1 MKKHQVS
8 TFTKGWFI
16 GDFTPTLLATGEF
29 EAALKTYNKGEREVA
44 HVHEI
49 AREFTIIGSGR
60 YRMNDVTL
68 EAGDIMELAPG
79 DVSDFECLESGV
91 TFVVK
96 YPSVKNDKKL
106 VPR

>member
-1 MKKHQVS
+1 MKKHRI
-8 TFTKGWFI
+8 TAFTKGWFI
-16 GDFTPTLLATGEF
+16 GDFTPTLLATNEF
-29 EAALKTYNKGEREVA
+29 EAAMKTYNKGETEAA

-49 AREFTIIGSGR
+49 AREFTIIGTGR
-60 YRMNDVTL
+60 YRMNDVIL

-96 YPSVKNDKKL
+96 YPSARNDKKI
-106 VPR
+106 VQR